1 MERLSRVA
9 CYFRWMKNAAPCDTN
24 ANDQPTTTSDTSA
37 TPAAT
42 TATLGTSCVNERPEK
57 NADLNQ
63 YRNLGSNFEASK
75 RLCGILESILLWEN
89 SVNSISIVIVFNI
102 LFWGIIVLEVRGF
115 AAASSAALVIVL
127 CYSTLEA
134 QIQKD
139 NRAADPIVSHAKAE
153 QIEKIGRR
161 VRSAIHSL
169 KQLRKEQPG
178 VFCTAVCSL
187 SLGLWFIGRTIN
199 GVLLAYTICMSILL
213 GPALLL
219 KLPGKVIPHKGSDK
233 LYCTYA
239 SSGSNQLQ
247 KVVSS
252 EWDSEIEEF
261 LPAVTEDSLEVLTR
275 AGESGDQSPTP
286 TSVLSDVQNEFFTD
300 EDLIGLK
307 MPSHE
312 EGSTDGVEVSELEL
326 SAEEND
332 VDGFKL
338 QGSHLEKDTSSE
350 EEAEL
355 QPISRKLI
363 SHSDESES
371 EFEMIDSQEVD
382 NLNTA

>member
-219 KLPGKVIPHKGSDK
+219 KLPGKVIPHK
-233 LYCTYA
+233 
-239 SSGSNQLQ
+239 
-247 KVVSS
+247 